1 MDERK
6 VELQS
11 QLIDLAVQLQ
21 DHVAYIKYYNSI
33 PGEFA
38 SMKRMET
45 ERKAEAV
52 TIEMRNVLELL
63 RLIS

>member
-6 VELQS
+6 IELQS
-11 QLIDLAVQLQ
+11 QLTDLAVQLQ

-38 SMKRMET
+38 SKKRQET
-45 ERKAEAV
+45 EDKAEVV
-52 TIEMRNVLELL
+52 TIQMRNVLELL